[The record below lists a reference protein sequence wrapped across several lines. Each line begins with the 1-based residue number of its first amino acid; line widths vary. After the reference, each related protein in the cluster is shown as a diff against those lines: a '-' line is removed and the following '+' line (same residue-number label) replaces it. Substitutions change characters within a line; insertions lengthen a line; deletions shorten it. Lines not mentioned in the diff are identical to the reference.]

1 MVQYRPLVPVRLR
14 GPAGWSQP
22 LGCILSSGSDLT
34 VFPEEE
40 ADFVGIDL
48 HAAQNEQALTDAGLA
63 ILFRRAAVRIR
74 IADGSGETC
83 EWDTLIGFTA
93 FPLIWPLLGQTAFLE
108 FFNANLDGELHEAV
122 LSPNGTFQ
130 GQHTPPPP

>member
-1 MVQYRPLVPVRLR
+1 
-14 GPAGWSQP
+14 

-40 ADFVGIDL
+40 ADMVGIDL
-48 HAAQNEQALTDAGLA
+48 RAVQSEQALTDTGLA
-63 ILFRRAAVRIR
+63 ILFRRAPVRIR
-74 IADGSGETC
+74 ITDGSGETC
-83 EWDTLIGFTA
+83 EWDTRIGFTA

-108 FFNANLDGELHEAV
+108 FFSANLHGELHEAV
-122 LSPNGTFQ
+122 LAPNQTFQ